1 MDEADV
7 VEDVASE
14 PAVVRV
20 PVLVSLG
27 ITAADLTDRL
37 GFSPDDAAA
46 ALAAADEDAILALAQ
61 VHEGSWIGMV
71 LIDLASGD
79 SIDDIVEQMELAA
92 AKATADADADLLASL
107 KRPGAQAEFAF
118 IEGQDELRQ
127 VIEAGDFGAWRI
139 FLHPEQRRY
148 VAKSFSGPFRLSG
161 GAGTGKTVVLVH
173 RARHLARTD
182 PSARIVLTTFTTN
195 LAELLKESLVQLDP
209 TVPLAKALGPAIN
222 AVFGLT
228 RTELAS
234 RTSSGRW
241 RAVLDSVTATLGPG
255 LANEAF
261 LAAEYETVVL
271 PHQITVADDHLKV
284 RRSLAAAFDGL
295 PANSE

>member
-1 MDEADV
+1 M
-7 VEDVASE
+7 
-14 PAVVRV
+14 
-20 PVLVSLG
+20 PVLVALG
-27 ITAADLTDRL
+27 ITAADLTDLL

-61 VHEGSWIGMV
+61 VHEGSWLGMV

-148 VAKSFSGPFRLSG
+148 VAKTFSGPFRLFG
-161 GAGTGKTVVLVH
+161 GAGTGKTVVL
-173 RARHLARTD
+173 T
-182 PSARIVLTTFTTN
+182 PTIVI
-195 LAELLKESLVQLDP
+195 ESTQCEI
-209 TVPLAKALGPAIN
+209 TYMHA
-222 AVFGLT
+222 
-228 RTELAS
+228 
-234 RTSSGRW
+234 TSG
-241 RAVLDSVTATLGPG
+241 
-255 LANEAF
+255 
-261 LAAEYETVVL
+261 
-271 PHQITVADDHLKV
+271 
-284 RRSLAAAFDGL
+284 
-295 PANSE
+295 